1 MNRFKSQFENYTSE
15 VLLEKRALGDELDDE
30 AHKAIEEIF
39 AERNEH
45 LPAIPSKRINVS
57 EIKNR
62 MSRKSDIVLSVF
74 LMLGAMIFAKIIEK
88 TWLGVVLGIIFGMHL
103 IYKWSKFQLLS
114 KEQKIDALKEK
125 QIEDNAINELM
136 LACADGDLSRV
147 NELLNFGADV
157 NKTSLDGSTALMYA
171 SRNNHLHGVRAGVNA
186 GAKIDMKND
195 KKSTALAIAQRF
207 DCKDVADYLATFKR

>member
-171 SRNNHLHGVRAGVNA
+171 SRNNHLHVVRALVNA